1 MNEQWPWVAAVL
13 ITIGLIGG
21 IVYFDGQSTA
31 TSSSTTVPEEIMTV
45 AEGEWVKGNPSA
57 PVTIIEY
64 SDFQCPA
71 CGHYYPILKELLSKD
86 GEKIRF
92 VYRHFPL
99 TNLHPNAEGA
109 ARATEAAGLQ
119 GKFWEMHDQVFEH
132 QGDWAPAKDP
142 TELFESYAKTIGLN
156 LDQFRSDRTSN
167 DVKNAVES
175 DRTSGNHAGADS
187 TPTFVINGERLLK
200 NPTTVA
206 AFETIIQ
213 EKTDA
218 TKTPPTN
225 Q

>member
-1 MNEQWPWVAAVL
+1 MTRKRVPMNEQWPWVAAVL

-119 GKFWEMHDQVFEH
+119 GKFWEMHDQVF
-132 QGDWAPAKDP
+132 
-142 TELFESYAKTIGLN
+142 
-156 LDQFRSDRTSN
+156 
-167 DVKNAVES
+167 
-175 DRTSGNHAGADS
+175 
-187 TPTFVINGERLLK
+187 
-200 NPTTVA
+200 
-206 AFETIIQ
+206 
-213 EKTDA
+213 
-218 TKTPPTN
+218 
-225 Q
+225 